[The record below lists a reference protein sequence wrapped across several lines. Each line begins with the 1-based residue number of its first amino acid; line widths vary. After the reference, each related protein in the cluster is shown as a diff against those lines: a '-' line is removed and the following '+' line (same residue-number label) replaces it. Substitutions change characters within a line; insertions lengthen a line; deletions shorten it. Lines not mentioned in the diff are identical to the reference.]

1 MRARQAVMA
10 LAALVALAAA
20 CGTERDAAAA
30 AAAAGPT
37 TKAGAASRDSTET
50 ITWPDFALS
59 VPAGTRRKVSEQ
71 CPGGRLVGPAATD
84 SSGQARPTFDLC
96 VETHDKRADQPL
108 AAWLDSARADRN
120 RTLDQELA
128 QLAPPDSL
136 VVGSRVML
144 RLEPY
149 CGDCEAFEYYDA
161 SGARVASF
169 SFALGDHLAGSRD
182 AQEAAHL
189 AVLRSLRWR

>member
-1 MRARQAVMA
+1 MRARHPVV
-10 LAALVALAAA
+10 ALVSFAALAAA
-20 CGTERDAAAA
+20 CGTERDAR
-30 AAAAGPT
+30 AAGTT
-37 TKAGAASRDSTET
+37 TKAVAARGSHDSTET
-50 ITWPDFALS
+50 IAWPDFALS
-59 VPAGTRRKVSEQ
+59 VPTGTRRKVSEE
-71 CPGGRLVGPAATD
+71 CPGGRLVGPVATD
-84 SSGQARPTFDLC
+84 SSGHARPTFDLC

-120 RTLDQELA
+120 RTLAEELA

-136 VVGSRVML
+136 VVGTRVML
-144 RLEPY
+144 RLEPF

-169 SFALGDHLAGSRD
+169 SFALGDHLAGDRD